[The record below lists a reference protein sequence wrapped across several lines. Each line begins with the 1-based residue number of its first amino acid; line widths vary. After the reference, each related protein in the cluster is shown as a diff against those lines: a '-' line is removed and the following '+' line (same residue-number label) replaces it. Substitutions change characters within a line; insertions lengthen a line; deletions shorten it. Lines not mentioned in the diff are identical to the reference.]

1 MNIIKPKIYQRCF
14 FLPISRCKRIKIGSK
29 KQNLGNF
36 LNFCVRKW
44 QRMNIC
50 GSVQLQIV
58 AKKLESTN
66 NIRQLELKFLLDKNE
81 TMQPMRTR
89 VTNTK

>member
-1 MNIIKPKIYQRCF
+1 
-14 FLPISRCKRIKIGSK
+14 
-29 KQNLGNF
+29 
-36 LNFCVRKW
+36 
-44 QRMNIC
+44 MNIC

-66 NIRQLELKFLLDKNE
+66 NIRQLELKFLLDQNE

>member
-1 MNIIKPKIYQRCF
+1 M
-14 FLPISRCKRIKIGSK
+14 
-29 KQNLGNF
+29 GNF

-66 NIRQLELKFLLDKNE
+66 NIRQLELKFLLDENE

>member
-1 MNIIKPKIYQRCF
+1 
-14 FLPISRCKRIKIGSK
+14 
-29 KQNLGNF
+29 
-36 LNFCVRKW
+36 
-44 QRMNIC
+44 MNIC
-50 GSVQLQIV
+50 GSGQLQIV

-66 NIRQLELKFLLDKNE
+66 NIRQLELKFLLDENE